1 MIEREVE
8 IQTPDGT
15 ADGYIYYEDDG
26 KRRPGV
32 IELTDI
38 RGIRPA
44 TRDMARRL
52 AGQGYVVLLPNV
64 FYRTRRP
71 PVFDFEM
78 QWGTERTMQRFAE
91 LTQPITPDAMERDG
105 AAYVDFLSKQPQV
118 AAGPMGAVGYC
129 FSGALALRTAAVRP
143 DRVRAAASFHG
154 GGLWSDKPT
163 SPHLVL
169 PRVTADLL
177 IAHADQDRSM
187 PAILGGRRSGCL
199 MCRGPTPS
207 HANRAPTIRLLFSH
221 PSRSQRS
228 AGRPLLMTMPSTVF
242 SLTHRELASLHPA
255 PIGDRC
261 TRLNRLPPR
270 RCSAPSQV
278 LRMRSPLAATAWLKK
293 ASSS

>member
-187 PAILGGRRSGCL
+187 PAEAIASFDQALAAWGGRFTSEVYPHG
-199 MCRGPTPS
+199 GHGWTVPDSPVYDEPQ
-207 HANRAPTIRLLFSH
+207 AERAFGELSALFK
-221 PSRSQRS
+221 R
-228 AGRPLLMTMPSTVF
+228 A
-242 SLTHRELASLHPA
+242 
-255 PIGDRC
+255 
-261 TRLNRLPPR
+261 
-270 RCSAPSQV
+270 
-278 LRMRSPLAATAWLKK
+278 LAA
-293 ASSS
+293 